1 MSKIEHQL
9 LENQISIM
17 VALQTIAINNISVG
31 NILLKRI
38 IETQDLI
45 DDKEIENE

>member
-1 MSKIEHQL
+1 MTKIEHQL

-17 VALQTIAINNISVG
+17 VALQTIAMNNISVG
-31 NILLKRI
+31 DVLFKRI

-45 DDKEIENE
+45 DDKEIEDE